1 MPQVIN
7 TNVASL
13 NAQRNLDKSQGAL
26 QTSLQRLSS
35 GLRINSAKDD
45 AAGLAIVDRFTSQ
58 IRGLNQ
64 AARNAS
70 DGISISQVAEGA
82 MAESTNILQRMRELA
97 IQSANG
103 SNSADDR
110 ANLNKEVVQLQEELT
125 RIADTTRF
133 GTQKLL
139 DGSFGSQS
147 FQVGANANETI
158 DVDLT
163 QSFAAAALGTET
175 TTGSAA
181 YTVSA
186 STIAATGIGGVS
198 TAGITGAGSVT
209 FSDGT
214 NSAAVTLSAGYSAKT
229 LAADLN
235 TAYNTATAQTLGAAA
250 GTASLTVAI
259 ATAAAAF
266 TAGQTIDV
274 VVGTTTT
281 SVTLGSADQ
290 GITALTTAVSAALA
304 GNAQVTAQGIVITSD
319 GNGFTLTDADGD
331 NINVTVITS
340 AGNGLDVTVNG
351 QTTSAAASLGG
362 IAVGSVTVA
371 SAAVTATNV
380 ASTFAPT
387 ATGTGLLSADI
398 TIGAATFTTVGVG
411 IAAGDSIAD
420 VDISTVTGA
429 QSAISVTDSAISTID
444 NARADLG
451 AIQNRLE
458 STISNLTSISENVS
472 AARSR
477 VQDADFAAETASL
490 TRNQILQQAGISVL
504 SQANS
509 LPQQVLSL
517 LQ

>member
-64 AARNAS
+64 AARNAN

-82 MAESTNILQRMRELA
+82 LSESTNILQRMRELA

-110 ANLNKEVVQLQEELT
+110 ANLNKEVEQLQEELT

-133 GTQKLL
+133 GTQKIL
-139 DGSFGSQS
+139 DGSFGTQS

-158 DVDLT
+158 SVDLT
-163 QSFAAAALGTET
+163 QSFAAEQLGQNSFVATEDTAL
-175 TTGSAA
+175 TGF
-181 YTVSA
+181 
-186 STIAATGIGGVS
+186 
-198 TAGITGAGSVT
+198 AGLS
-209 FSDGT
+209 
-214 NSAAVTLSAGYSAKT
+214 SAGYATGGTDTLTLTSA
-229 LAADLN
+229 
-235 TAYNTATAQTLGAAA
+235 
-250 GTASLTVAI
+250 S
-259 ATAAAAF
+259 
-266 TAGQTIDV
+266 
-274 VVGTTTT
+274 GTTTT
-281 SVTLGSADQ
+281 VDLTSVTSASELAAEYNSATEISGVAASTSVTIA
-290 GITALTTAVSAALA
+290 GIAGGASDDALTVTVNGTAIVVTGDAASGGEVANDAVIAAIRASVSA
-304 GNAQVTAQGIVITSD
+304 GNVTGVTVDTANSTASSLVLQ
-319 GNGFTLTDADGD
+319 DADGD
-331 NINVTVITS
+331 NISVEFTISSGATTASALDAEITSSSVTVT
-340 AGNGLDVTVNG
+340 AGQG
-351 QTTSAAASLGG
+351 SAAQIATGTLDFTNAFSTEDITVATSGSLGG
-362 IAVGSVTVA
+362 TTAIDVDETSTATLLTVA
-371 SAAVTATNV
+371 S
-380 ASTFAPT
+380 
-387 ATGTGLLSADI
+387 I
-398 TIGAATFTTVGVG
+398 
-411 IAAGDSIAD
+411 
-420 VDISTVTGA
+420 DISTVDGA
-429 QSAISVTDSAISTID
+429 QSAIGITDAAITTID

-477 VQDADFAAETASL
+477 VQDADFASETASL